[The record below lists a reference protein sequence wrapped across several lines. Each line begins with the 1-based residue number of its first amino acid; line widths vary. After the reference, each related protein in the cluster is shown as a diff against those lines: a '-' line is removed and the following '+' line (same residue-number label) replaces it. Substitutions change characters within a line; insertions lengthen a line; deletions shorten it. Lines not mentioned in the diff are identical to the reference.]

1 MAGTILYVDDEHA
14 VQRAISRD
22 LRAWLDRR
30 HLDLKTFD
38 SAAACL
44 KFLESG
50 GDDVVLV
57 VSDLRMPGM
66 KGSELLQVLAQRY
79 PNIGLLLLTAYS
91 DMEEIRRAVAAR
103 IYGLVMKP
111 WDPDSLTAELDRALS
126 LVEQRRGRMR
136 HQFEIENQLQIAGDF
151 QNRLFEVDL
160 PHSERFT
167 IEATSRPAD
176 GTCVNGDYYD
186 VVQLD
191 DNRLLLLV
199 ADVSGHGVKPA
210 FMATALKLLVDD
222 ERAALSRRSFRVA
235 DLLDRL
241 NRELVRRFSATAEM
255 LVSFSALLIELD
267 QETAQFVSAGNPPL
281 FLVRGARVQRIGA
294 TCPALGFST
303 DVEYEQVELPIYDGD
318 RFVLFTDGLYDRGL
332 ARSISMDLLAA
343 AFLQAD
349 ALGDFLPHVERLMRA
364 DSLLRGEDR
373 ARIQHDDLTILTVK
387 LRSTHG
393 RN

>member
-1 MAGTILYVDDEHA
+1 
-14 VQRAISRD
+14 
-22 LRAWLDRR
+22 
-30 HLDLKTFD
+30 
-38 SAAACL
+38 
-44 KFLESG
+44 
-50 GDDVVLV
+50 
-57 VSDLRMPGM
+57 
-66 KGSELLQVLAQRY
+66 
-79 PNIGLLLLTAYS
+79 
-91 DMEEIRRAVAAR
+91 
-103 IYGLVMKP
+103 
-111 WDPDSLTAELDRALS
+111 
-126 LVEQRRGRMR
+126 
-136 HQFEIENQLQIAGDF
+136 
-151 QNRLFEVDL
+151 
-160 PHSERFT
+160 
-167 IEATSRPAD
+167 
-176 GTCVNGDYYD
+176 
-186 VVQLD
+186 
-191 DNRLLLLV
+191 
-199 ADVSGHGVKPA
+199 
-210 FMATALKLLVDD
+210 MATALKLLVDD

-235 DLLDRL
+235 DLLYRL

-255 LVSFSALLIELD
+255 LVSFSAVLIELD